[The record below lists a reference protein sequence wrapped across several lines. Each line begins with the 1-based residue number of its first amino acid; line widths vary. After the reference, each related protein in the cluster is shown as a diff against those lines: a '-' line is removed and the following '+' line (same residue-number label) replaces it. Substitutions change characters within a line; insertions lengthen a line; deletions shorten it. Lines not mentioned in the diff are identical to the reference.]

1 MRRWVAG
8 LGAVLAACGGGEE
21 PANHSAASDTPPW
34 EPGVVYPSSDALER
48 GLLDRRGL
56 IHAHS
61 VYSHDACDN
70 EPRDPVTGELDLAC
84 LADFRFG
91 MCKTRHDFVMLTDHD
106 EMFAETSY
114 PDALLYAPDLGDTL
128 LERDSEPVGNWLT
141 CPEEDAAH
149 RALVLAGCEAG
160 TMPVG
165 LDRHVAADAAG
176 RSLVYGAKGPEA
188 IQTLKDNG
196 AVALVAHTEGWSVDE
211 LVNLPLDGFEMYN
224 LHANL
229 EGNLGAAVGLIT
241 KLSTPEQLPH
251 SDLVLLPVVTED
263 PVYLE
268 HWGSVLARGARR
280 VTTMAT
286 DCHENVF
293 QQPLPDGE
301 RVDSYRRMMLW
312 FSNHLLVTPTA
323 DGGFDDR
330 SLKDALR
337 AGRLYGA
344 FELLGY
350 PAGFEFT
357 GLDGGE
363 VREMGSEL
371 SMSRGAELHVRLP
384 TVRGLDAARQPP
396 RTLRL
401 LRAKDAGWDVIAEG
415 DTDLSVNVDQPG
427 AYRAEVRMV
436 PTHLE
441 PYLSSYADLA
451 QREFVWIY
459 SNAIYVVQ

>member
-1 MRRWVAG
+1 MRRFAAAVG
-8 LGAVLAACGGGEE
+8 LLLLGCGANDDSG
-21 PANHSAASDTPPW
+21 DTSSVHELPPW
-34 EPGVVYPSSDALER
+34 QPGVVYASPAAPQR

-61 VYSHDACDN
+61 VYSHDACDG
-70 EPRDPVTGELDLAC
+70 EPRDPVTGELDLSC
-84 LADFRFG
+84 LEDFRFG
-91 MCKTRHDFVMLTDHD
+91 VCKTRHDFVMLTDHD
-106 EMFAETSY
+106 AMFAETEY
-114 PDALLYAPDLGDTL
+114 PDALLYAPDRGDQL
-128 LERDSEPVGNWLT
+128 VERAGEPVASWLA
-141 CPEEDAAH
+141 CPDESDAH
-149 RALVLAGCEAG
+149 RALVLAGCESG

-165 LDRHVAADAAG
+165 LDRHVASEASARSVVYESKTAD
-176 RSLVYGAKGPEA
+176 A

-196 AVALVAHTEGWSVDE
+196 AVALVAHTEGWTVDE

-229 EGNLGAAVGLIT
+229 EGNLGAAVGLLT
-241 KLSTPEQLPH
+241 KLSTPEQLPY
-251 SDLVLLPVVTED
+251 SDLVLLPVLTED
-263 PVYLE
+263 PAYIE
-268 HWGSVLARGARR
+268 RWGSVLARGARR

-301 RVDSYRRMMLW
+301 RIDSYRRMMVW
-312 FSNHLLVTPTA
+312 FSNHLLVEPSSE
-323 DGGFDDR
+323 GSFDDQ

-350 PAGFEFT
+350 PSGFEFT
-357 GLDGGE
+357 ALEGGE
-363 VREMGSEL
+363 LREMGSQVSL
-371 SMSRGAELHVRLP
+371 ARGAELHVRRP
-384 TVRGLDAARQPP
+384 
-396 RTLRL
+396 RL
-401 LRAKDAGWDVIAEG
+401 LGVDASAEPPLKLRVLRAREAGWDVVAEG
-415 DTDLSVNVDQPG
+415 DADLTVSVSEPG

-451 QREFVWIY
+451 QKEFVWIY
-459 SNAIYVVQ
+459 SNAIYVVD